1 MNEPSKSEVGADG
14 IEWRCRRD
22 GLWYDKD
29 GNPASDIESSLLD
42 TILSL
47 NNEKHEL
54 LSKISSISKHL
65 SDIERL
71 VTYPNATGGLKH
83 GTAEMFRVMYPS
95 IYRKISE
102 MIEEVVAHG
111 EQNDR

>member
-1 MNEPSKSEVGADG
+1 MDEPSKSEVSADG
-14 IEWRCRRD
+14 IEWRCCRD
-22 GLWYDKD
+22 GLWYNQD
-29 GNPASDIESSLLD
+29 GNPASEIESSLLD

-47 NNEKHEL
+47 NNEKYEL

-71 VTYPNATGGLKH
+71 VAHPNATGGLKH

-95 IYRKISE
+95 IYRKISK
-102 MIEEVVAHG
+102 MIEEIVTRG
-111 EQNDR
+111 EQND